1 MALDRRN
8 PLESSRAPSKGGQSI
23 VRPSERKIHY
33 APRERKRYFDVIQRY
48 FAAIQFQSSKASETN
63 GPIFER
69 QRNYK
74 RLSVTRL
81 FLSYPS
87 PLLSPSFHLF
97 LGVTL
102 VIETLH
108 SKEILASFRRNEVK
122 KRVVRGSKTRRTR
135 AKKEL
140 HRLIRKERK
149 GSIPSS
155 FSFLPP
161 LFGPSSP
168 SKVRILVSG
177 RGKLAHAIL

>member
-1 MALDRRN
+1 MVDELPGDNCLVKLALV
-8 PLESSRAPSKGGQSI
+8 GGTRPVKSPRI
-23 VRPSERKIHY
+23 IEGSVERWPKIARPSERKIHY

-122 KRVVRGSKTRRTR
+122 KREATLFEVPKLGELGRRR
-135 AKKEL
+135 
-140 HRLIRKERK
+140 
-149 GSIPSS
+149 SS
-155 FSFLPP
+155 T
-161 LFGPSSP
+161 
-168 SKVRILVSG
+168 V
-177 RGKLAHAIL
+177 